1 MEENEKLTNENSNE
15 RPLGD
20 EKEYQWVKE
29 NIKWGHKVYAV
40 IAAIVVGIIA
50 IAFGVHFGIQGHML
64 HEATWF
70 EEITKWI
77 VGSLGVAG
85 IVCVISYVPVELS
98 KLARMEY
105 YPKYGKNWF
114 WKAFRIHVLGKKLEK

>member
-1 MEENEKLTNENSNE
+1 MENDKELMTEEEK
-15 RPLGD
+15 RI
-20 EKEYQWVKE
+20 QWIKE

-64 HEATWF
+64 HEDTWF
-70 EEITKWI
+70 QEIAKWF
-77 VGSLGVAG
+77 VGSLGVAA

-98 KLARMEY
+98 KLARIEY
-105 YPKYGKNWF
+105 YPKYGKDWF
-114 WKAFRIHVLGKKLEK
+114 KRAFKTHILGKSK